1 MNNLSYL
8 AKITKVE
15 GNYLTLEL
23 KDELNIERLKTIFD
37 GYDGER
43 QAEVFIKDPR
53 GFTVEQRAFV
63 FSLMNDIYR
72 YTGQPFDDLKDIFYW
87 QFRFLTGKSISL
99 KNIST
104 NTVDDVSLLA
114 DLVLDFIFDGDIPF
128 KDGYE
133 VPPQNIQYFFYKCV
147 TNRTCCICGKKNADI
162 DHFDKALGR
171 RKRKEVD
178 HTEFTFAALCRTHHT
193 EKHQLGI
200 TEFKNKYHVI
210 GIKLNQ
216 EEIKKLRIGG

>member
-8 AKITKVE
+8 AKIIKVE
-15 GNYLTLEL
+15 GNRLTLEL
-23 KDELNIERLKTIFD
+23 KDELNIARLKTIFD

-72 YTGQPFDDLKDIFYW
+72 YTGQPFDDLKNIFYW
-87 QFRFLTGKSISL
+87 QFRFLTGKNISL

-114 DLVLDFIFDGDIPF
+114 DLILDFIFDGDIPF

-147 TNRTCCICGKKNADI
+147 MNRTCCICGKKNADI

-193 EKHQLGI
+193 EKHQMGI

-210 GIKLNQ
+210 GVKLNQ
-216 EEIKKLRIGG
+216 SEIKKLRIGG

>member
-8 AKITKVE
+8 AKIIKVE
-15 GNYLTLEL
+15 GNRLTLEL
-23 KDELNIERLKTIFD
+23 KDELNIARLKTIFD

-72 YTGQPFDDLKDIFYW
+72 YTGQPFDDLKNIFYW
-87 QFRFLTGKSISL
+87 QFRFLTGKNISL

-114 DLVLDFIFDGDIPF
+114 DLILDFIFDGDIPF

-147 TNRTCCICGKKNADI
+147 MNRTCCICGKKNADI

-178 HTEFTFAALCRTHHT
+178 HTEFTFAALCRTHHI
-193 EKHQLGI
+193 EKHQMGI

-210 GIKLNQ
+210 GVKLNQ
-216 EEIKKLRIGG
+216 DEIKKLRIGG